1 MFRIGKLFPFWVVC
15 LCVFFFRYA
24 GDVGEVFHVNKHEKE
39 KEIRMER
46 SKQRRTRR
54 KRESVNLRWFLIYGD
69 DETRLNDCCLLST
82 FIVYWSNGCLH
93 FEELKKL
100 QTC

>member
-46 SKQRRTRR
+46 SKQRRR
-54 KRESVNLRWFLIYGD
+54 KKESVNFRWFMIYGD
-69 DETRLNDCCLLST
+69 ES
-82 FIVYWSNGCLH
+82 W
-93 FEELKKL
+93 
-100 QTC
+100 